1 MRVLWFPRVIWITA
15 LFVLVLVVSL
25 FFGASTPAA
34 LKPIQADTA
43 NVTAGA
49 TNYVRIVK
57 YADDDKTILAD
68 KTVDYQWMEQN
79 LPVYGDGETHY
90 YLQGPV
96 FEGDMWDPTE
106 TVNLKDKGALKGTDL
121 KDLCDLVG
129 GMKPGGELVIHA
141 IDGYEMTLSYDNI
154 YKPPD
159 IQGPVVLCWY
169 KGKDTGTSDEVGF
182 GYPGNNAFSSALQ
195 IIFMPKTANQ
205 DGQFVFGNS
214 DMKTALPQEKY
225 QHFYEGL
232 PSTNGLSTKWVSL
245 LRIYQGAA
253 PTVAAKATAPLT
265 AAESTTT
272 DKIPWVPISLGSA
285 GLLLVALSGYIF
297 SVKRGSL

>member
-1 MRVLWFPRVIWITA
+1 
-15 LFVLVLVVSL
+15 
-25 FFGASTPAA
+25 
-34 LKPIQADTA
+34 
-43 NVTAGA
+43 
-49 TNYVRIVK
+49 
-57 YADDDKTILAD
+57 
-68 KTVDYQWMEQN
+68 
-79 LPVYGDGETHY
+79 
-90 YLQGPV
+90 
-96 FEGDMWDPTE
+96 
-106 TVNLKDKGALKGTDL
+106 
-121 KDLCDLVG
+121 
-129 GMKPGGELVIHA
+129 MKPGGELVIHA